1 MTWVADASI
10 TVGYLLG
17 QASEA
22 ERDAMLG
29 DVHAPAL
36 VDVEV
41 TQTLRGLLR
50 SAKIDLRTAELGLG
64 ELAQL
69 GMRRH
74 PDAYLLRRCWELRE
88 VCTTYD
94 ALYVALA
101 EALDA
106 TLVTRDARL
115 ARGVAA
121 IVDVLAPG

>member
-1 MTWVADASI
+1 MASVAP
-10 TVGYLLG
+10 L
-17 QASEA
+17 
-22 ERDAMLG
+22 LG

-50 SAKIDLRTAELGLG
+50 ATKIDLETAELGRD
-64 ELAQL
+64 ELKQL

-74 PDAYLLRRCWELRE
+74 PDAALLHRAWELRD
-88 VCTTYD
+88 VCTIYD
-94 ALYVALA
+94 ALYVGLT

-115 ARGVAA
+115 ARGVGA
-121 IVDVLAPG
+121 IIDVVAPD